1 MRKWLAIF
9 FLMLLL
15 SACGQ
20 AEASSAAGNEP
31 AKGTAAQS
39 SDALNETAKE
49 PMAKTLYITVN
60 GKKISATL
68 VDNSSTKALVEK
80 LAAGPVTYEAHDY
93 GDFEKVGELPWSL
106 PRNDE
111 NITTV
116 PGDLILYLG
125 KNFVIYYDTNQWD
138 FTRIGR
144 VDGKSQAELKTFL
157 NAGKGNVKIT
167 LSLE

>member
-1 MRKWLAIF
+1 M
-9 FLMLLL
+9 
-15 SACGQ
+15 
-20 AEASSAAGNEP
+20 
-31 AKGTAAQS
+31 
-39 SDALNETAKE
+39 
-49 PMAKTLYITVN
+49 
-60 GKKISATL
+60 
-68 VDNSSTKALVEK
+68 
-80 LAAGPVTYEAHDY
+80 
-93 GDFEKVGELPWSL
+93 PWSL

-125 KNFVIYYDTNQWD
+125 KNFVIYCDTNQWD